1 MFSPSWLS
9 AVVEKRGALHSS
21 WRTSP
26 TSGTKL
32 IEETEMSPRSRPS
45 KRRGTSPRTRW
56 IGPTRSSPPK
66 GLNLSS
72 RSTAPTPRTRAT
84 TLNAS
89 PTTLAPNPLCPD
101 FDPCVPGLLCPDP
114 CARTLCVSHRPHHG
128 PLARLAGATRPP
140 KWALD
145 VPRLTTKMG
154 TIGWSAPLCLDAAE
168 ITIFIPVAPGRS
180 EPGRCQNATQCLG
193 LVSAH
198 LEEQCAAGPQ

>member
-32 IEETEMSPRSRPS
+32 TEETEMSPRSRPS
-45 KRRGTSPRTRW
+45 KRRGTSRRTRW

-101 FDPCVPGLLCPDP
+101 PLCPDSCARTL

-128 PLARLAGATRPP
+128 PPARIAGATRPP
-140 KWALD
+140 QWRRRCAP
-145 VPRLTTKMG
+145 VANQNAHHW
-154 TIGWSAPLCLDAAE
+154 WSTAFCLDAAE